1 MSVNALA
8 TTHTSA
14 PALTPAVENYLKAI
28 YTLQQREAAACT
40 NALCAQLGG
49 LKPGSVSGM
58 LRRLEE
64 LGLVQH
70 QLYQGARLTPAGERA
85 ALALI
90 RNHRLLE
97 TFLVQALGYSWDEVH
112 VEAEALEH
120 HLSPK
125 LTARI
130 AAWLGEP
137 HVDPHGDPI
146 PTADG
151 TLPAQ
156 SGRRLNDLAPGTSA
170 TVLRVIDQG
179 AAQLRYLASLG
190 LVPGAVVTVLAAG
203 PFEGP
208 LTVAVAEQQQHMS
221 YELGHTLVVSEEHAA
236 R

>member
-1 MSVNALA
+1 MRVEACEA
-8 TTHTSA
+8 PVQSA
-14 PALTPAVENYLKAI
+14 HALTPAVEDYLKAI
-28 YTLQQREAAACT
+28 YTLQQRAAAAST
-40 NALCAQLGG
+40 NALCVQLGG

-64 LGLVQH
+64 LGLIEH
-70 QLYQGARLTPAGERA
+70 QLYQGARLTAAGERA
-85 ALALI
+85 ALALV

-137 HVDPHGDPI
+137 TIDPHGDPI

-151 TLPAQ
+151 MVLPQ
-156 SGRRLNDLAPGTSA
+156 PGRYLSALPPGASA
-170 TVLRVIDQG
+170 SVVRVIEQG
-179 AAQLRYLASLG
+179 EAQLRYLATLG
-190 LVPGAVVTVLAAG
+190 LVPGAAVTILAAA
-203 PFEGP
+203 PFNGP
-208 LTVAVAEQQQHMS
+208 LTVAVAGQQHYVS
-221 YELGHTLVVSEEHAA
+221 YELAHALVVAEAHAPG
-236 R
+236 